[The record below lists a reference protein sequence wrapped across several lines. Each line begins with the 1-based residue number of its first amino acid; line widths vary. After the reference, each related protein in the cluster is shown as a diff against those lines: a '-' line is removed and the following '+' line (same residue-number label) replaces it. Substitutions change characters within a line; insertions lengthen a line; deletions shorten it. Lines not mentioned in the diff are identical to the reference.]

1 MKQYINCSLKPYHTF
16 GMEVTAYRLVEYE
29 TIEELRD
36 LLHRIRTEWSG
47 KPWLHIGGGSN
58 LLFIGNFFPGVVL
71 HSSLSD
77 MDVIQEDE
85 HEVFL
90 RVGSGM
96 VWDDLVAYSVARGW
110 GGMENL
116 SAIPG
121 EVGASAVQNIGAYG
135 REVKDL
141 IVSVETLAVATGEV
155 CRFSCED
162 CKYGYRSSI
171 FKNQLRGQHIVTH
184 VTYRLQKKPTFYLD
198 YGNIRTELADQ
209 PVTLKSVR
217 NAVMSIRQA
226 KLPDP
231 AEFGNAGSFFVNPV
245 VDRCVFERI
254 YAEYPGMPYYEVDES
269 HVKIPAGWLIE
280 QSGWKG
286 RSLGRAA
293 VHDKQALVLINTG
306 NATGGEVMTLA
317 RTIQRKIRECF
328 GIEIQPEV
336 NVVQCYTTDFD
347 VNINVNF
354 GE

>member
-29 TIEELRD
+29 TIEELRN
-36 LLHRIRTEWSG
+36 LLHRIRTEWAG

-71 HSSLSD
+71 HSSLLGLE
-77 MDVIQEDE
+77 VIQEDE
-85 HEVFL
+85 QEILL
-90 RVGSGM
+90 RVGAGM
-96 VWDDLVAYSVARGW
+96 VWDDLVAYCVERGW

-141 IVSVETLAVATGEV
+141 IVSVDTLAVATGE
-155 CRFSCED
+155 CCCFSCED
-162 CKYGYRSSI
+162 CEYGYRDSI

-184 VTYRLQKKPTFYLD
+184 VTYRLQKNPTFYLD
-198 YGNIRTELADQ
+198 YGNIRSVLGDR
-209 PVTLKSVR
+209 PVSLESVR
-217 NAVMSIRQA
+217 KAVISIRQT

-231 AEFGNAGSFFVNPV
+231 AEYGNAGSFFVNPV
-245 VDRCVFERI
+245 VKREVFERI
-254 YAEYPGMPYYEVDES
+254 YSEHPTMPYYEVDELY
-269 HVKIPAGWLIE
+269 VKIPAGWLIE

-293 VHDKQALVLINTG
+293 VHDKQALVLINQG
-306 NATGGEVMTLA
+306 DATGGEVMTLA
-317 RTIQRKIRECF
+317 KAIQREIRERF
-328 GIEIQPEV
+328 GIEIRPEV

-347 VNINVNF
+347 VNINVDF